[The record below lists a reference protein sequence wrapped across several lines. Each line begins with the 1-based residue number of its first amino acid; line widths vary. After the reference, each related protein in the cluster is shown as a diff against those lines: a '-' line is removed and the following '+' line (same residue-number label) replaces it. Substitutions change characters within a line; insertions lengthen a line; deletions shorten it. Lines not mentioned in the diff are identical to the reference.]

1 MDLYFLRHAEAEE
14 QDMGQSDADREL
26 TGKGR
31 EQAQR
36 AAAWLSQRKVKLD
49 LILTSPSLRAVQTAE
64 PVADALDVE
73 IEEDARLTP
82 GSLNLR
88 TLRAALE
95 AVGHPTSVLL
105 VGHEPDFST
114 LITHLTAE
122 PVEMRK
128 SALALVQGPQLAEDE
143 MELVWVVPSKLQD

>member
-36 AAAWLSQRKVKLD
+36 AAAWLRKRKVKLD

-64 PVADALDVE
+64 PVAEVLGVE

-95 AVGHPTSVLL
+95 AVGRPASVLL

-114 LITHLTAE
+114 LITRLTGE

-128 SALALVQGPQLAEDE
+128 SALALVQGLELAEDE